1 MPHPCLAQLT
11 RPVVCDS
18 SRAVTGTC
26 TGLRGSE
33 QAPGEGAARTML
45 KRAR

>member
-1 MPHPCLAQLT
+1 MWEEEGKKSETARGRERCHCLISLSFYFQ
-11 RPVVCDS
+11 
-18 SRAVTGTC
+18 
-26 TGLRGSE
+26 